1 MVNDMRWILP
11 VFACMLVLSACD
23 KHDPI
28 LPGTRTPIFSGAHVN
43 VQNKTIPD
51 VPSDVITID
60 NSDCPYTQDKN
71 NVIWHGDKK
80 IFSGFPTS
88 NTVSANQRPVCSG
101 KYVYAGL
108 TTGEV
113 IKVNPK
119 NRQIAWI
126 ADIYRPSNLT
136 GGASMVDIVA
146 PVVPYGKFVF
156 AGGLGDAFCKLS
168 AADGHKYWCL
178 DISVA
183 VPFIITD
190 TYVFVVSTDN
200 YLYAI
205 ATKNGDIYWRTP
217 VKTQSAPEYK
227 NAHIIVANETFDVAN
242 GKKIK

>member
-1 MVNDMRWILP
+1 MGENMRRIFV
-11 VFACMLVLSACD
+11 VFMCAFALVACD

-28 LPGTRTPIFSGAHVN
+28 LPGARTPIFSGARIN
-43 VQNKTIPD
+43 VLNKTITNAPTD
-51 VPSDVITID
+51 TVAVNTD
-60 NSDCPYTQDKN
+60 DCPYTQDKN

-113 IKVNPK
+113 IKVNPS

-168 AADGHKYWCL
+168 ATDGHKYWCL

-183 VPFIITD
+183 MPFIITD
-190 TYVFVVSTDN
+190 AYAFVVSTDN
-200 YLYAI
+200 YLYAV

-227 NAHIIVANETFDVAN
+227 NAQIIVANETFDIAN
-242 GKKIK
+242 GKKLK